1 MEMKQ
6 MTKIVLAYE
15 LLEQGISK
23 ASIAERLKV
32 SRRTV
37 IRWAQA
43 IEQYGSLDAYLDHYQ
58 QARTKRATLSSNPL
72 AVTA

>member
-1 MEMKQ
+1 MRQ
-6 MTKIVLAYE
+6 MTKIIPAFE

-23 ASIAERLKV
+23 AQVAERLDV

-43 IEQYGSLDAYLDHYQ
+43 IEQSGSNVPFVFEILDHS
-58 QARTKRATLSSNPL
+58 L
-72 AVTA
+72 